1 MFPPL
6 LSLTPIPVLFFKHR
20 GPVNEF
26 GEPHQL
32 PGSCADRAGWDWK
45 ERQDKSSEHVAIP
58 SGISPGLLITCCAW
72 ASPRST
78 NS

>member
-6 LSLTPIPVLFFKHR
+6 LSLTPIPVFFFKHQ

-26 GEPHQL
+26 GEL
-32 PGSCADRAGWDWK
+32 PGSCADRAGWDGK

-58 SGISPGLLITCCAW
+58 SGTSPGLLITCCAW
-72 ASPRST
+72 ASPRRT